1 MILEGVYDMI
11 FSFAEVDAKLY
22 YRIMKQIYSKYI
34 WNIEKKKKKKQFML
48 SKLSNRLKML
58 KLFLVTQTSYT
69 YYLNTNCYFTAG

>member
-11 FSFAEVDAKLY
+11 FSFAEVEAKLY

-34 WNIEKKKKKKQFML
+34 WNIEKKIKMKQFLL

>member
-34 WNIEKKKKKKQFML
+34 WNIEKKIKMKQFLL

>member
-34 WNIEKKKKKKQFML
+34 WNIEKKKKMKQFLL

>member
-11 FSFAEVDAKLY
+11 FSFAEVEAKLY

-34 WNIEKKKKKKQFML
+34 WNIEKKKKMKQFLL

>member
-11 FSFAEVDAKLY
+11 FSFAEVEAKLY

-34 WNIEKKKKKKQFML
+34 WNIEKKKEKKQFML

>member
-34 WNIEKKKKKKQFML
+34 WNIEKKKNETILVIKA
-48 SKLSNRLKML
+48 LKPSQNV
-58 KLFLVTQTSYT
+58 KIVSSYT
-69 YYLNTNCYFTAG
+69 D

>member
-11 FSFAEVDAKLY
+11 FSFAEVEAKLY